1 MDIKN
6 LKKYKLFVNLK
17 KYYFYKKNIYF
28 LRYIILIYS
37 IKLKD
42 KKKKIVKNQYK
53 SKLVIN
59 I

>member
-28 LRYIILIYS
+28 LRYIILIYN

-42 KKKKIVKNQYK
+42 KKKKIVKN
-53 SKLVIN
+53 
-59 I
+59 